1 MLRLRRDVPLFP
13 KGKPKALT
21 LSYDDGVTQ
30 DERLIALMK
39 KYGIRG
45 TFNLN
50 PGVMGHKD
58 WLVQRGGEVRHYKF
72 PKEKIADIYAGQE
85 IAVHTMTHPDLVRV
99 GDGMLAYEIVQCR
112 RELEEIIK
120 APVTGMAYPMG
131 TFNDKVEHVARSCGI
146 TYSRT
151 TKQTFTFDLP
161 EDFLAWHPTC
171 HHTEAEMFGLLEEF
185 LKPMDMK
192 VRFLAP
198 KLYYLWGHAYEFD
211 AFGQWGDIERFLE
224 KASGKEDIWYAT
236 NGEICA
242 YLNAVKQLV
251 YSAAGEYIYNPACLD
266 VWLLVDGEVRRLES
280 GRTIEIQ
287 YHS

>member
-1 MLRLRRDVPLFP
+1 MLRLRRDIPLFP
-13 KGKPKALT
+13 NGKPKALT

-39 KYGIRG
+39 KYGIKG

-50 PGVMGHKD
+50 PGLMGDND
-58 WLVQRGGEVRHYKF
+58 WLSQPGIEVSHYKF
-72 PKEKIADIYAGQE
+72 SKEKIAEIYEGQE

-112 RELEEIIK
+112 KELEEIAQ

-131 TFNDKVEHVARSCGI
+131 TFSEKVEKVAAGCGI

-171 HHTEAEMFGLLEEF
+171 HHTEEKMFELLEEF
-185 LKPMDMK
+185 LKPIDMTK
-192 VRFLAP
+192 KFLAP
-198 KLYYLWGHAYEFD
+198 KLYYLWGHSYEFD
-211 AFGQWGDIERFLE
+211 AFDQWADIERFL
-224 KASGKEDIWYAT
+224 KSASGKEDIWYAT
-236 NGEICA
+236 NGQICN

-251 YSAAGEYIYNPACLD
+251 YSAAGDYIYNPTGTD
-266 VWLLVDGEVRRLES
+266 VWMLIDEKVYQIVGGATV
-280 GRTIEIQ
+280 TI
-287 YHS
+287 